1 MPGELGVNHGNA
13 DFGCHPR
20 SVSLA
25 HQIIPRTPQ
34 DAFDSPGCCN
44 EDVDLPGF
52 DPLDVPNV
60 QVHLFGQFFLGQSPG
75 ATLPANVLTKL
86 LDEFLHWERHNG
98 TSSAIDCA

>member
-1 MPGELGVNHGNA
+1 MEMRDEGVT
-13 DFGCHPR
+13 PR

-25 HQIIPRTPQ
+25 HQIIPRTSQ

-60 QVHLFGQFFLGQSPG
+60 QVHLFGQFFFGQSPV
-75 ATLPANVLTKL
+75 ATLPAM
-86 LDEFLHWERHNG
+86 
-98 TSSAIDCA
+98 TSTPAPAGWQR